1 MKQVMQVMTKPM
13 VSAFVRSRKLRKLA
27 MALALSAMAFGACAP
42 AEETPDGGPDSGGG
56 VQATFTS
63 LYGDYFASCKQ
74 CHAPGAPGRTSDI
87 EQSLDFSSK
96 AMAYTTLKGMAAGLT
111 GNHTGCNGAKF
122 IGTTAATSLVLAV
135 IDQPTRQA
143 FDLAGF
149 PNCDVDSIT
158 DATVKAGK
166 QPSAA
171 FVAALKTWLGAG
183 APNN

>member
-1 MKQVMQVMTKPM
+1 MKQVKQVMKVTTRPM
-13 VSAFVRSRKLRKLA
+13 ASAISVA
-27 MALALSAMAFGACAP
+27 VALALAAAATTFGACAP
-42 AEETPDGGPDSGGG
+42 VEETPDAGPDSGGGG

-63 LYGDYFASCKQ
+63 LYGDYFATCKE

-87 EQSLDFSSK
+87 EQTLNFSTK

-111 GNHTGCNGAKF
+111 GNRASCNGAKF
-122 IGTTAATSLVLAV
+122 IGATAATSLVLAV

-143 FDLAGF
+143 FDLAGS

-158 DATVKAGK
+158 DATVKAGR

-171 FVAALKTWLGAG
+171 FVTALKTWLGAG

>member
-1 MKQVMQVMTKPM
+1 MKVMMKSLSFVASG
-13 VSAFVRSRKLRKLA
+13 VAFG
-27 MALALSAMAFGACAP
+27 LALGVALGATACQP
-42 AEETPDGGPDSGGG
+42 AEELPDAGPDSGGG

-63 LYGDYFASCKQ
+63 LYGDYFANCKQ
-74 CHAPGAPGRTSDI
+74 CHAPGAPGRSPDI
-87 EQSLDFSSK
+87 ETTLDFSSK

-111 GNHTGCNGAKF
+111 GNHSGCNGVKF

-143 FDLAGF
+143 FDVASAPG
-149 PNCDVDSIT
+149 CDVDAIT
-158 DATVKAGK
+158 DATVKSGK